1 MTKSKISKSR
11 ADGNSQIPA
20 SDTTTISDWSDTY
33 FLSTREL
40 VQHYGDCQVTYAIFL
55 RRPVLCALNLALSW
69 LELIAKKEK
78 QEIVISKRFKE
89 GEWVGAGEPLC
100 FIKGS
105 YAFLSAL
112 ETLLLQKVGLCCVTA
127 NNAYDICAAL
137 PNVQFLA
144 MDARHCAGLE
154 MAEMAAYGAS
164 VGSLAATKEKGAQ
177 GFIGCAAQATAH
189 FFPIKKAFG
198 SMPHGLIGYAGST
211 LRAAEM
217 FDETFPDKKLVVL
230 VDYFGHE
237 VEDALEV
244 CKHFTSR
251 GERGELAIR
260 LDTHGGRFVQD
271 LDTATSYALLERN
284 APKALRGYRSEA
296 MLKHLIGTGVSA
308 AAVWHL
314 REKLNAEGYNKVEI
328 IASSGFTAEK
338 CLAFRLA
345 QAPLEMIGTGSF
357 LPEKW
362 SETQATADIVSYDGK
377 ERVKLGREFLLPSKT
392 ITRKN

>member
-1 MTKSKISKSR
+1 MTQDKLSKFHL
-11 ADGNSQIPA
+11 AGTSQMLA
-20 SDTTTISDWSDTY
+20 SDSTTISDWSDSY
-33 FLSTREL
+33 FLNTREL
-40 VQHYGDCQVTYAIFL
+40 VQHHGDCQVTYALFL
-55 RRPVLCALNLALSW
+55 RRPVLCALTLALSW
-69 LELIAKKEK
+69 LKLVAKKER

-112 ETLLLQKVGLCCVTA
+112 ETLLLQKVGFCCVTA
-127 NNAYDICAAL
+127 NNAYDICVAL
-137 PNVQFLA
+137 PLVQFLA
-144 MDARHCAGLE
+144 MDTRHCAGLE

-164 VGSLAATKEKGAQ
+164 VGSLAAKQEKSAQ

-217 FDETFPDKKLVVL
+217 FDETFPDRKLVVL
-230 VDYFGHE
+230 VDYFGRE
-237 VEDALEV
+237 VADALEV
-244 CKHFTSR
+244 CENFALR
-251 GERGELAIR
+251 VERGELAIR
-260 LDTHGGRFVQD
+260 LDTHGGRFVQG
-271 LDTATSYALLERN
+271 LDTASSYALLERN

-314 REKLNAEGYNKVEI
+314 RERLDAEGYNKVAI

-338 CLAFRLA
+338 CLAFGLA
-345 QAPLEMIGTGSF
+345 QAPVEMIGTGSF

-362 SETQATADIVSYDGK
+362 SETQATADIVCYDGE
-377 ERVKLGREFLLPSKT
+377 ERVKLGREFLLPSKK
-392 ITRKN
+392 R

>member
-137 PNVQFLA
+137 PKVQFLA

-314 REKLNAEGYNKVEI
+314 REKLNAKGYNKVEI

-377 ERVKLGREFLLPSKT
+377 ERVKLGREFLLPSKK
-392 ITRKN
+392 R

>member
-1 MTKSKISKSR
+1 MTQDKLSKSHL
-11 ADGNSQIPA
+11 AGTSQVLA
-20 SDTTTISDWSDTY
+20 SDTTTISNWSDSY

-40 VQHYGDCQVTYAIFL
+40 VQHYGDCQVTYALFL
-55 RRPVLCALNLALSW
+55 RRPVLCALTLALSW
-69 LELIAKKEK
+69 LKLVAKKEK
-78 QEIVISKRFKE
+78 QEIVISKHFEE

-112 ETLLLQKVGLCCVTA
+112 ETLLLQKIGFCCVTA
-127 NNAYDICAAL
+127 NNAYDICVAL
-137 PNVQFLA
+137 PLVKFLA
-144 MDARHCAGLE
+144 MDTRHCAGLE

-164 VGSLAATKEKGAQ
+164 VGSLAAKQEKSAQ

-217 FDETFPDKKLVVL
+217 FDETFPDRKLVVL
-230 VDYFGHE
+230 VDYFGRE
-237 VEDALEV
+237 VADALEV
-244 CKHFTSR
+244 CEHFTLR
-251 GERGELAIR
+251 VKRGELAIR
-260 LDTHGGRFVQD
+260 LDTHGGRFVQG
-271 LDTATSYALLERN
+271 LDTASSYALLERN

-314 REKLNAEGYNKVEI
+314 RERLDAEGYNKVTI

-338 CLAFRLA
+338 CLAFGLA
-345 QAPLEMIGTGSF
+345 QAPVEMIGTGSF

-362 SETQATADIVSYDGK
+362 SETQATADIVCYDGK
-377 ERVKLGREFLLPSKT
+377 ERVKLGREFLLPSKK
-392 ITRKN
+392 R